1 MLIII
6 QSEEIAIF
14 PRNIRYLRY
23 TNIYI
28 FFKLL
33 LMRSIS
39 YFISLRLKSYN
50 ILKVKFYSKK
60 KKQIYLILHQ
70 IGIINQLLSFFAYV
84 SWVLSL

>member
-6 QSEEIAIF
+6 RSEEIAIF
-14 PRNIRYLRY
+14 PKNIRYLRY

-33 LMRSIS
+33 LMRNIS

-60 KKQIYLILHQ
+60 KKKQIYLILHQ
-70 IGIINQLLSFFAYV
+70 IGIINQLLIFFCV
-84 SWVLSL
+84 CFMGS